1 MKICTKIILHK
12 YFLHENLLDEK
23 SKLRYTIFMPISVSI
38 SPPAEVK
45 EVPSGLVGFL
55 IFVFCTI
62 ILVYVT
68 GFVVRCI
75 VAGYHNSA
83 AYREKSM
90 RSGEVERRR
99 FVTIQNSLTE
109 SEVQSPV
116 SDSSTSDSEFPV
128 QL

>member
-1 MKICTKIILHK
+1 M
-12 YFLHENLLDEK
+12 
-23 SKLRYTIFMPISVSI
+23 
-38 SPPAEVK
+38 K

-83 AYREKSM
+83 AYRERSM

-99 FVTIQNSLTE
+99 FITIQNSLTE

-116 SDSSTSDSEFPV
+116 SDSSTSDSELPV